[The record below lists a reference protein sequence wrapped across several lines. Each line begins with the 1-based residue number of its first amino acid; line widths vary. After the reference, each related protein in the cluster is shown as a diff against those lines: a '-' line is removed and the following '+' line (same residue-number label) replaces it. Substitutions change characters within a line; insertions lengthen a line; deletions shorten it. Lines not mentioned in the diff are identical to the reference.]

1 MYYTNTKKG
10 MLFEIL
16 EKPEN
21 ITNSHYSFLQLVLF
35 LMNFLHIPFSSR
47 TFI

>member
-35 LMNFLHIPFSSR
+35 FNEFLTYSF
-47 TFI
+47 